1 MKFLYYLFSILPSNI
16 HYFISDILSFILS
29 FFYRKEVVKKNLL
42 NSFPDLSK
50 NKIKE
55 ITKLFYKNLC
65 DVFIETI
72 KGYSI
77 SKKELKSRV
86 KYKNIEP
93 INNHIKNNERVIL
106 ITSHQ
111 CNWEWLLVSL
121 EINLISNVHG
131 IYKKLSSKIFDQIMY
146 KGRSK
151 FGTILIED
159 REAVKFLK
167 NNLNSVKVLA
177 IAADQSPSFK
187 NTKVWTKM
195 LNQDTAFFQGIELLP
210 KITNS
215 IVYFMSMKRI
225 KRGKYTIEFKH
236 LSSPPYDKNKTEI
249 LPLYASTVEDLIN
262 ERPHEWL
269 WSHKRWRLKKGIK

>member
-1 MKFLYYLFSILPSNI
+1 MLRSSTT
-16 HYFISDILSFILS
+16 DILSFFLS

-42 NSFPDLSK
+42 NSFPNLSK

-77 SKKELKSRV
+77 SKKELKSCV

-121 EINLISNVHG
+121 EINLISRCFLALRKILN
-131 IYKKLSSKIFDQIMY
+131 ILMIIKL
-146 KGRSK
+146 
-151 FGTILIED
+151 
-159 REAVKFLK
+159 
-167 NNLNSVKVLA
+167 
-177 IAADQSPSFK
+177 
-187 NTKVWTKM
+187 
-195 LNQDTAFFQGIELLP
+195 
-210 KITNS
+210 
-215 IVYFMSMKRI
+215 
-225 KRGKYTIEFKH
+225 
-236 LSSPPYDKNKTEI
+236 
-249 LPLYASTVEDLIN
+249 
-262 ERPHEWL
+262 
-269 WSHKRWRLKKGIK
+269 

>member
-1 MKFLYYLFSILPSNI
+1 M
-16 HYFISDILSFILS
+16 
-29 FFYRKEVVKKNLL
+29 
-42 NSFPDLSK
+42 SK

-65 DVFIETI
+65 DVFVETI

-177 IAADQSPSFK
+177 IAADQSPSS
-187 NTKVWTKM
+187 
-195 LNQDTAFFQGIELLP
+195 Q
-210 KITNS
+210 
-215 IVYFMSMKRI
+215 
-225 KRGKYTIEFKH
+225 KH
-236 LSSPPYDKNKTEI
+236 KSVDKNVKSRYSI
-249 LPLYASTVEDLIN
+249 FSGN
-262 ERPHEWL
+262 
-269 WSHKRWRLKKGIK
+269 

>member
-1 MKFLYYLFSILPSNI
+1 MKFLYYLFSILPSTI
-16 HYFISDILSFILS
+16 HYFISDILSFFLS

-42 NSFPDLSK
+42 NSFPHLSK

-72 KGYSI
+72 RGYSI

-131 IYKKLSSKIFDQIMY
+131 IYKKLSSKIFDKIMY

-159 REAVKFLK
+159 RKAVKFLK

-177 IAADQSPSFK
+177 IAADQSPSSK

-215 IVYFMSMKRI
+215 IVYFLSMKRI

-236 LSSPPYDKNKTEI
+236 LSSPPYDKDKTEI

-269 WSHKRWRLKKGIK
+269 WSHKRWKLKKGIE